1 MSLIKLGQYFTKH
14 ISLKEKIYEFILNS
28 PSSILEPSV
37 GRGDLIDYLYDKI
50 ECLFDMYEIDN
61 TIELM
66 KNVPKNVIYG
76 DFLKE
81 EINKKYD
88 TIIGNPPYIKTS
100 TGNLYINFVEKCHN
114 LLNENGELVFIVPSD
129 FMKLTS
135 SSKLL
140 IKMMES
146 GSFTHIYHPNS
157 EKLFENASID
167 VIVFRYCKNCE
178 LEKKVLY
185 NNEIKFIEINNGI
198 ITFENNINNTD
209 INRCLISDYFDVYV
223 GIVSGKDSVFK
234 NSIYGNIE
242 VLNSKNKTDKFILLD
257 SFPCDNNDLNT
268 YLLNNKEELIS
279 RRIKKFNQK
288 TWFEWGALRN
298 VDKVKMNLNKSCIYV
313 KNLTRDENIAFVG
326 KVQYFGGSLLMMI
339 PKKKIELEKV
349 INYLNNNNF
358 KSNYMYSGRFKI
370 GQKQL
375 CNANISIV

>member
-14 ISLKEKIYEFILNS
+14 ILLKEKIYEFILNC
-28 PSSILEPSV
+28 PNTILEPSV
-37 GRGDLIDYLYDKI
+37 GRGDLIDYLYNKI
-50 ECLFDMYEIDN
+50 ECRFDMYEIDN

-66 KNVPKNVIYG
+66 KNVPKNVIYS

-81 EINKKYD
+81 KITKKYD
-88 TIIGNPPYIKTS
+88 TIVGNPPYIKTS
-100 TGNLYINFVEKCHN
+100 NGNLYINFVEKCYN
-114 LLNENGELVFIVPSD
+114 LLNKNGELIFIVPSD

-140 IKMMES
+140 TNMMKS
-146 GSFTHIYHPNS
+146 GTFTHIYHPNS

-167 VIVFRYCKNCE
+167 VIVFRYCKNCG

-198 ITFENNINNTD
+198 ITFENNTD
-209 INRCLISDYFDVYV
+209 INRCLISEYFDVYV

-268 YLLNNKEELIS
+268 YLLNNKEELIN

-288 TWFEWGALRN
+288 NWFEWGALRN
-298 VDKVKMNLNKSCIYV
+298 IDKVKMNLNKPCIYI
-313 KNLTRDENIAFVG
+313 KNLTRDENIAFAS

-349 INYLNNNNF
+349 IGYLNNNNF

>member
-14 ISLKEKIYEFILNS
+14 ISLKEKIHEFILNC
-28 PSSILEPSV
+28 PNTILEPSV
-37 GRGDLIDYLYDKI
+37 GRGDLIDYLYNKI
-50 ECLFDMYEIDN
+50 ECRFDMYEIDN

-66 KNVPKNVIYG
+66 KNVPKNVIYI

-81 EINKKYD
+81 NITKKYD

-100 TGNLYINFVEKCHN
+100 NGNLYINFVEKCYN
-114 LLNENGELVFIVPSD
+114 LLNKNGELIFIVPSD

-140 IKMMES
+140 TNMMKS
-146 GSFTHIYHPNS
+146 GTFTHIYHPNS

-185 NNEIKFIEINNGI
+185 NNEIKFINCNNGI

-209 INRCLISDYFDVYV
+209 INRCLISEYFDVYV

-268 YLLNNKEELIS
+268 YLLNNKEELIN

-288 TWFEWGALRN
+288 NWFEWGALRN
-298 VDKVKMNLNKSCIYV
+298 IDKVKTNLNIPCIYV

-349 INYLNNNNF
+349 IGYLNNNNF

>member
-1 MSLIKLGQYFTKH
+1 MSVIKLGQYFTKH
-14 ISLKEKIYEFILNS
+14 ISLKEKIYDFILNS

-50 ECLFDMYEIDN
+50 ECEFYMYEIDN

-66 KNVPKNVIYG
+66 KNVPKNVIYR

-81 EINKKYD
+81 NITKKYD

-100 TGNLYINFVEKCHN
+100 NGNLYINFIEKCHN

-135 SSKLL
+135 SSELL

-146 GSFTHIYHPNS
+146 GTFTHIYHPNS

-198 ITFENNINNTD
+198 ITFENNTD
-209 INRCLISDYFDVYV
+209 INRCLISEYFDVYV
-223 GIVSGKDSVFK
+223 GIVSGKDRVFK

-268 YLLNNKEELIS
+268 YLLNNKEELIN

-288 TWFEWGALRN
+288 NWFEWGALRN
-298 VDKVKMNLNKSCIYV
+298 INKVKTNLNRPCIYV
-313 KNLTRDENIAFVG
+313 KNLTRDENIAFIG

-349 INYLNNNNF
+349 IGYLNNNNF

>member
-14 ISLKEKIYEFILNS
+14 ISLKEKIHEFILNC
-28 PSSILEPSV
+28 PNTILEPSV
-37 GRGDLIDYLYDKI
+37 GRGDLIDYLYNKI
-50 ECLFDMYEIDN
+50 ECRFDMYEIDN

-66 KNVPKNVIYG
+66 KNVPKNVIYI

-81 EINKKYD
+81 NITKKYD

-100 TGNLYINFVEKCHN
+100 NGNLYINFVEKCYN
-114 LLNENGELVFIVPSD
+114 LLNKNGELIFIVPSD

-140 IKMMES
+140 TNMMKS
-146 GSFTHIYHPNS
+146 GTFTHIYHPNS

-185 NNEIKFIEINNGI
+185 NNEIKFINCNNGI

-209 INRCLISDYFDVYV
+209 INRCLISEYFDVYV

-268 YLLNNKEELIS
+268 YLLNNKEELIN

-288 TWFEWGALRN
+288 NWFEWGALRN
-298 VDKVKMNLNKSCIYV
+298 IDKVKTNLNRPCIYV
-313 KNLTRDENIAFVG
+313 KNLTRNENIAFVG

-349 INYLNNNNF
+349 IGYLNNNNF